1 MPGASLAAIV
11 VSLHGRCGKTLL
23 ARTLVDYFLL
33 SGGRPYIYDTDAV
46 ERGLHVLFPADARVI
61 DLAIVR
67 DQMLLF
73 EALAKPS
80 PQARIVDVTHRSLT
94 KFFELLRDT
103 DFILEAQSHDIRP
116 VIFYIPDRKLDS
128 FEAGVVLRDN
138 FLNYR
143 FVVVENEFFREPK
156 RDVWQSPAY
165 EALRSH
171 RRRFVMPKLA
181 DDVVDALEDC
191 DLSISDFMRKP
202 LSSSGETL
210 VPDALPPDM
219 RIELRGWVF
228 KTFREIHRVAAGL
241 ATDDEPPG
249 DPGGAPWVADREDWG
264 PAAAFSRP
272 RNVGRRQMILSR
284 LLSKP

>member
-1 MPGASLAAIV
+1 MSGASLAAIV
-11 VSLHGRCGKTLL
+11 ASLHGRCGKTLL

-73 EALAKPS
+73 ETLAKPS
-80 PQARIVDVTHRSLT
+80 PQMRIVDITHRSLT
-94 KFFELLRDT
+94 KFFELLLDT
-103 DFILEAQSHDIRP
+103 DFILEAQSHDITP

-138 FLNYR
+138 FLNFR

-156 RDVWQSPAY
+156 RDVSQRPAY

-171 RRRFVMPKLA
+171 GRRFVMPKLA
-181 DDVVDALEDC
+181 DDVVDVLEDC

-210 VPDALPPDM
+210 VPDALPPNM

-228 KTFREIHRVAAGL
+228 TKSSGRSTMSWRDWRLTMNRLVILAARHGL
-241 ATDDEPPG
+241 QIVKIG
-249 DPGGAPWVADREDWG
+249 DP
-264 PAAAFSRP
+264 RP
-272 RNVGRRQMILSR
+272 F
-284 LLSKP
+284 

>member
-11 VSLHGRCGKTLL
+11 ASLHGRCGKTLL

-33 SGGRPYIYDTDAV
+33 SGGRPHIYDTDAV
-46 ERGLHVLFPADARVI
+46 ERGLHALFPTAHVI

-73 EALAKPS
+73 EMRAKPS
-80 PQARIVDVTHRSLT
+80 PQIRIVDLTHRSLT

-103 DFILEAQSHDIRP
+103 DFILEAQSHDITP
-116 VIFYIPDRKLDS
+116 VIFYIPDCKLDS

-171 RRRFVMPKLA
+171 RTRFLMPKLA

-191 DLSISDFMRKP
+191 DLSISDFVRKP
-202 LSSSGETL
+202 LSSSGEVL

-228 KTFREIHRVAAGL
+228 KIFREIHHVMAGL

-249 DPGGAPWVADREDWG
+249 GPGGAPWVADREDWG
-264 PAAAFSRP
+264 PAALLRP

-284 LLSKP
+284 VLSKP

>member
-11 VSLHGRCGKTLL
+11 ASLHGRCGKTLL

-80 PQARIVDVTHRSLT
+80 QQTRIVDVTHRSLT

-103 DFILEAQSHDIRP
+103 DFILEAQSHDITP

-143 FVVVENEFFREPK
+143 FVVVENEFFREPN
-156 RDVWQSPAY
+156 
-165 EALRSH
+165 
-171 RRRFVMPKLA
+171 
-181 DDVVDALEDC
+181 
-191 DLSISDFMRKP
+191 DLSPFFHPAMSR
-202 LSSSGETL
+202 
-210 VPDALPPDM
+210 VPASFEPVWLGDATG
-219 RIELRGWVF
+219 RG
-228 KTFREIHRVAAGL
+228 A
-241 ATDDEPPG
+241 EPPG
-249 DPGGAPWVADREDWG
+249 SSSAPARCIRGA
-264 PAAAFSRP
+264 
-272 RNVGRRQMILSR
+272 LS
-284 LLSKP
+284 LA